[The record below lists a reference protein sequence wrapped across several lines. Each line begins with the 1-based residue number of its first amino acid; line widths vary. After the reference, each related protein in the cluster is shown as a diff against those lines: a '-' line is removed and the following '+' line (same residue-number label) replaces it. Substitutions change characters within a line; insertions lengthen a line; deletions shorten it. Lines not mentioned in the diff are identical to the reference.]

1 MQRKKNKIAK
11 IKYTLGSRTYT
22 AGNQISK
29 KT

>member
-11 IKYTLGSRTYT
+11 IKYILVSRTYT
-22 AGNQISK
+22 ARNQISK